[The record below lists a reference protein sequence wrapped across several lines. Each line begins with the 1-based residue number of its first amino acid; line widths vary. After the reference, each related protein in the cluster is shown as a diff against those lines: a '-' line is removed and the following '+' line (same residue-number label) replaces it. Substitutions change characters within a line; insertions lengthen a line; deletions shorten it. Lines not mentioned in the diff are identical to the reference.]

1 MGPDTSKFTNFLQ
14 LGDLAPLAGA
24 KSPNWRF
31 SCPKNRQKKVWLKSL
46 KIAQFVEKSNKNFL
60 SAICL
65 LPVEPEVTI
74 LRPKCLF
81 CYRLQCLFLKIL
93 QILAPSMGSPSKIT
107 FFYYIDACR
116 NGFSRNI
123 VTTSL
128 IMTLLI
134 WYIPKCGNPSHAV
147 VLER

>member
-1 MGPDTSKFTNFLQ
+1 M
-14 LGDLAPLAGA
+14 AGA

-46 KIAQFVEKSNKNFL
+46 KIAKFVEKSNKKFL

-74 LRPKCLF
+74 LQPKCLF
-81 CYRLQCLFLKIL
+81 YYSLQCLLFKDL
-93 QILAPSMGSPSKIT
+93 QILALSMSSPLKPT
-107 FFYYIDACR
+107 FFYSIDECG

-128 IMTLLI
+128 FMILVGM
-134 WYIPKCGNPSHAV
+134 
-147 VLER
+147 